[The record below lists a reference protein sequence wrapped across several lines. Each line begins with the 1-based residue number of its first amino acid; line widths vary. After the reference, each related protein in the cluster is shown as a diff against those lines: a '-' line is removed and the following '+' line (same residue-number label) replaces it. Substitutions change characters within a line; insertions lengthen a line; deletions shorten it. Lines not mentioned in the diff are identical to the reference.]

1 MVSEAVRQECK
12 QVFEKY
18 GNAIKRAEA
27 EGTLGIVDMIAAV
40 RAAAEG
46 EI

>member
-1 MVSEAVRQECK
+1 MVSEEVRQECK
-12 QVFEKY
+12 LLFEKY
-18 GNAIKRAEA
+18 GNAVKRAEA
-27 EGTLGIVDMIAAV
+27 EGTPGVVEMIAAV